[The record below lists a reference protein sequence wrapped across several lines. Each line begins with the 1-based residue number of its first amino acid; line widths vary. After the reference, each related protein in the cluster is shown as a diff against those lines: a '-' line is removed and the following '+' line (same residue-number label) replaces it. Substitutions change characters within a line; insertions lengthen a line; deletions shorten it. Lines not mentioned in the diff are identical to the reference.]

1 MTFVVNGGIK
11 QKREG
16 GEKMKKLLLLCLS
29 ILLVCF
35 SFVSTVLAQGLDN
48 LELNKVICPVTVTA
62 GTPLDVTVEVANEG
76 PTPITITR
84 EAVVLSGNPVS
95 SLGGTGVWGPFP
107 RNVVKT
113 ISAYTSTSFTLR
125 VVGSVPTSLKGKI
138 AAVGVT
144 ILSDDP
150 SEPNVPSDGG
160 GCLVIV
166 Q

>member
-1 MTFVVNGGIK
+1 
-11 QKREG
+11 
-16 GEKMKKLLLLCLS
+16 MKKLLLFCLS
-29 ILLVCF
+29 ILIVCF
-35 SFVSTVLAQGLDN
+35 GLISSTLAQGLDD
-48 LELNKVICPVTVTA
+48 LKIDKVICPTTVTV

-84 EAVVLSGNPVS
+84 SAVVLSGNPVG

-107 RNVVKT
+107 RNKT
-113 ISAYTSTSFTLR
+113 VNVPAYGSKQFTLR
-125 VVGSVPTSLKGKI
+125 IVSSVPTSLKGKI
-138 AAVGVT
+138 AGAGVT

-150 SEPNVPSDGG
+150 SEPNRPQSGG

>member
-1 MTFVVNGGIK
+1 
-11 QKREG
+11 
-16 GEKMKKLLLLCLS
+16 MKKFLIFCLL
-29 ILLVCF
+29 ILITCFGLV
-35 SFVSTVLAQGLDN
+35 SSTLAQDLDN
-48 LELNKVICPVTVTA
+48 LELNKVICPGTVTA
-62 GTPLDVTVEVANEG
+62 GTRLDVTVEVANEG

-113 ISAYTSTSFTLR
+113 ISAYSSTSFTLK

-138 AAVGVT
+138 AAVGVS
-144 ILSDDP
+144 ILSGDTAA
-150 SEPNVPSDGG
+150 EPNKPSDGG
-160 GCLVIV
+160 GCFVIV

>member
-1 MTFVVNGGIK
+1 
-11 QKREG
+11 
-16 GEKMKKLLLLCLS
+16 MKKLLPFCLS
-29 ILLVCF
+29 ILIFCF
-35 SFVSTVLAQGLDN
+35 GFVSSTLAQALDD
-48 LELNKVICPVTVTA
+48 LKIDKVICPTTVTV

-84 EAVVLSGNPVS
+84 SAVVLSGNPVG

-107 RNVVKT
+107 RNKT
-113 ISAYTSTSFTLR
+113 VNVPAYGSKQFTLR
-125 VVGSVPTSLKGKI
+125 IVGSVPTSLKGKI
-138 AAVGVT
+138 AGAGVT

-150 SEPNVPSDGG
+150 SEPNRPQSGG

>member
-1 MTFVVNGGIK
+1 MTFVVDGGIK
-11 QKREG
+11 QKTEG
-16 GEKMKKLLLLCLS
+16 GEKMKKLLLFCLS
-29 ILLVCF
+29 MLLACF
-35 SFVSTVLAQGLDN
+35 GFVSSTLAQDLDD
-48 LELNKVICPVTVTA
+48 LELDKVICPNTVTA
-62 GTPLDVTVEVANEG
+62 GTPLDVTVDVTNEG

-84 EAVVLSGNPVS
+84 AAVVLSGNPVG

-107 RNVVKT
+107 RYKT
-113 ISAYTSTSFTLR
+113 VTVPAYGSKQFTLR
-125 VVGSVPTSLKGKI
+125 IVNSVPSSLKGKI

-150 SEPNVPSDGG
+150 NEPNIPSDGG